1 MTKESLKKQENM
13 SDSLFE
19 LNTLI
24 LDLRSKLSKSLQ
36 EVLQLRKDLDL
47 EKEEHQLTQLKYES
61 IKQNLDI
68 VLRHPSRLFSL
79 ELPHFRLQH
88 TFLLESACHK
98 LLSQ

>member
-1 MTKESLKKQENM
+1 MTKESLN
-13 SDSLFE
+13 DSLFE

-61 IKQNLDI
+61 MRDNLDK
-68 VLRHPSRLFSL
+68 LMTDKLN
-79 ELPHFRLQH
+79 
-88 TFLLESACHK
+88 SARSAVEEMQK
-98 LLSQ
+98 